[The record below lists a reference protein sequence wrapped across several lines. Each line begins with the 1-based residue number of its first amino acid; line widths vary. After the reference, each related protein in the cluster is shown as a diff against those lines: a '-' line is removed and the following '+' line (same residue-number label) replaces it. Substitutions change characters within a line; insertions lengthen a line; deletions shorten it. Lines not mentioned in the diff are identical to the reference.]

1 MTRDV
6 LRQRSAEHFTSR
18 PLCAP
23 REALDFLKH
32 LVGNRHRCFHTVSI
46 TAAES
51 HKNPGQQLTGFFCGQ
66 NVDNRRARLCT
77 ATNESACSCTR
88 PSRAV
93 QTAYG
98 VPAQPDEVPHS
109 GLVGNAEVLTS
120 SLLPSTSFL
129 SKRERSHQIT

>member
-32 LVGNRHRCFHTVSI
+32 LVGNRHRCFHTESI

-51 HKNPGQQLTGFFCGQ
+51 HKTQVNNLRDSFVDRLSTTGVHDYAPPPMNPH
-66 NVDNRRARLCT
+66 VRARDRVARFRPPT
-77 ATNESACSCTR
+77 AC
-88 PSRAV
+88 
-93 QTAYG
+93 
-98 VPAQPDEVPHS
+98 
-109 GLVGNAEVLTS
+109 
-120 SLLPSTSFL
+120 
-129 SKRERSHQIT
+129 